1 MRQEA
6 GMAESGMTV
15 LVADAHPAV
24 RAALRFALE
33 LEGMSVRTVADI
45 AEFATAENLAQI
57 DCLVLDLARGGA
69 GELDAVDRLRRA
81 GCDTPVIFTATHPG
95 RGVRARVERAGAS
108 LVEKPLIGEALVE
121 RIRGVARRSSLAE
134 G

>member
-33 LEGMSVRTVADI
+33 LEGISIRTVADI
-45 AEFATAENLAQI
+45 AELETAEPLTQI
-57 DCLVLDLARGGA
+57 DCLVLDLALSGA
-69 GELDAVDRLRRA
+69 RELDAVDRLRRA

-108 LVEKPLIGEALVE
+108 LVEKPLIGDALVE
-121 RIRGVARRSSLAE
+121 RIRGVARRSSLA
-134 G
+134 GG